1 MMYVFGSPGM
11 YQRRLRR
18 HGEYPNW
25 TRRLMPVHHD
35 GPLRWLARLVA
46 NRGVSLALV
55 AAVVIVDSTIPGQE
69 TSSVLRAIADEP
81 CHVATALVV
90 LGALVRFRGTLPDPT
105 FVWSMLACSV
115 LIDADHLPQ
124 EFGSSVLTA
133 GTSRPYFHALWVIV
147 ALIVAMVVARYWSQ
161 RAKTPA
167 SSTAVYILAGAAWGV
182 SAHFLRD
189 VATAPISLW
198 WPVTKAAVEVSY
210 WWYVLALLVIIA
222 IPPKRSRMSI
232 TEERSAT
239 TPTIDEGTSIH
250 LDRRRPPRAP
260 KQEVTLCA

>member
-1 MMYVFGSPGM
+1 M
-11 YQRRLRR
+11 L
-18 HGEYPNW
+18 
-25 TRRLMPVHHD
+25 VHHD
-35 GPLRWLARLVA
+35 GLLRWLARLVA

-55 AAVVIVDSTIPGQE
+55 AAVVIVEFTIPWQE
-69 TSSVLRAIADEP
+69 MNFVPRALADET

-90 LGALVRFRGTLPDPT
+90 LGALTRFRGTPPDPK
-105 FVWSMLACSV
+105 FGWSLLACSV

-133 GTSRPYFHALWVIV
+133 GTARPYFHALWIIA

-161 RAKTPA
+161 RAKAPA
-167 SSTAVYILAGAAWGV
+167 SSTTVYILAGAAWGV

-198 WPVTKAAVEVSY
+198 WPVTKAAVEVPY

-222 IPPKRSRMSI
+222 IPPTRSRMSV
-232 TEERSAT
+232 TEERSAA

-250 LDRRRPPRAP
+250 LDRRKLPREP
-260 KQEVTLCA
+260 KQEVTSCA

>member
-1 MMYVFGSPGM
+1 M
-11 YQRRLRR
+11 L
-18 HGEYPNW
+18 
-25 TRRLMPVHHD
+25 VHHV
-35 GPLRWLARLVA
+35 GPLRWLAGFA
-46 NRGVSLALV
+46 AHRGVSLALV
-55 AAVVIVDSTIPGQE
+55 AAVVIADSTLPWQQM
-69 TSSVLRAIADEP
+69 SLVLQAMADEL

-90 LGALVRFRGTLPDPT
+90 LGALIRFRGTPPDPT
-105 FVWSMLACSV
+105 FGWSILACSV
-115 LIDADHLPQ
+115 LIDADHLPM

-167 SSTAVYILAGAAWGV
+167 SSTTVYILAGAAWGV

-198 WPVTKAAVEVSY
+198 WPVTEAAVEVQY

-222 IPPKRSRMSI
+222 IPPTRSRMSVA
-232 TEERSAT
+232 EEGSAA

-250 LDRRRPPRAP
+250 LDRRKLPREP
-260 KQEVTLCA
+260 KQEVTSCA